1 MPQRRSGFDLQGN
14 PRAYLG
20 ATIAG
25 KYRVERLLGGGG
37 MGVVVAAR
45 HLFLGE
51 RVAMKFPVAPVWERG
66 VSAQLLR
73 EARAT
78 MKIRSEHVARVFD
91 VGTLETGTPY
101 LVMEYLV
108 GSDLAA
114 VVSRDGPLPITVAV
128 D

>member
-1 MPQRRSGFDLQGN
+1 
-14 PRAYLG
+14 
-20 ATIAG
+20 
-25 KYRVERLLGGGG
+25 
-37 MGVVVAAR
+37 
-45 HLFLGE
+45 
-51 RVAMKFPVAPVWERG
+51 
-66 VSAQLLR
+66 
-73 EARAT
+73 

-128 D
+128 DYILQAIEALAEAHARGIIHRDLKPSNLFLSRRADRSAIGVWIASASRPTGI